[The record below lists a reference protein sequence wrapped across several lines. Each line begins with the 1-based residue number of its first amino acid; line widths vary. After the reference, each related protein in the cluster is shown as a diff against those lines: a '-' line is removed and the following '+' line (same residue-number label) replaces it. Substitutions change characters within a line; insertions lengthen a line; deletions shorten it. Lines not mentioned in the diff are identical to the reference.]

1 MSGNIKI
8 PDILI
13 CPWISLLESNLF
25 QLNVVFILKRFCTDH
40 HYIPGFQNRITLW
53 DEDAVITLDYCNND
67 SLWKIKFSNAVSDPF
82 VVFVKA
88 DADKMYILLLSV
100 FTDSLQARVLIDKS
114 GGNNTGGDGNHTD
127 TKKCDKYSE
136 NLAHGGDRIN
146 ITIANCE
153 QSGGGPP
160 DSGKCVCKNFRL
172 CFIFQTVHTEAGRE
186 HQN

>member
-25 QLNVVFILKRFCTDH
+25 QLNVVFILKRFRTDH

-82 VVFVKA
+82 VV
-88 DADKMYILLLSV
+88 LSR
-100 FTDSLQARVLIDKS
+100 QMRI
-114 GGNNTGGDGNHTD
+114 
-127 TKKCDKYSE
+127 KCTSSSCPYSPI
-136 NLAHGGDRIN
+136 R
-146 ITIANCE
+146 
-153 QSGGGPP
+153 
-160 DSGKCVCKNFRL
+160 FR
-172 CFIFQTVHTEAGRE
+172 RE
-186 HQN
+186 Y